1 MTLEMRDFEIREVN
15 TETREFS
22 GLAVP
27 YGEVTTVGDYRESFA
42 KGAFADGSEATLF
55 YGHDH
60 RNGGLPV
67 GKLIASKN
75 TDAGFEI
82 TGRLSQTPKADEVY
96 ALMRDGVLNKMSVG
110 FEPGKH
116 STVDG
121 VVIRTAATLKEVS
134 IVPMP
139 AYAGA
144 NISQVRDES
153 TKEME
158 IETMTEV
165 IEKTSEVSELRDAL
179 GDLERKMV
187 VLSESNKNVNVS
199 TGTKFR
205 NSGGE
210 FLKALAEGDDTAAV
224 EFREMNMEVRVYTG
238 ASTAKSVARPEWV
251 ARGIELVRVNRK
263 TFNLFN
269 HRELPASGNS
279 IEYPLLNV
287 AGSTGSVTAQATE
300 GADLTYNEL
309 AIVSASAAVATYGG
323 YIRISKQAIQRS
335 TVPYLETS
343 LDYLARNYGKA
354 TDAAV
359 TAVLQGATVNA
370 GTGLTLGTS
379 TAAQWLNFV
388 LEGAGM
394 IWDNGLSANAEWM
407 LVSRDVFNK
416 IAGFTDT
423 TGRPLFALTGEGDHD
438 NVFGNADAVG
448 ASGSI
453 GGLPIVVDPLLA
465 AKSAFVGS
473 SEALE
478 IYESAGAPYRLGL
491 ENVVNLSQDFSLYGY
506 MAVAQPNPK
515 ALYKV
520 AIL

>member
-1 MTLEMRDFEIREVN
+1 MTLEIRSFEIRDV
-15 TETREFS
+15 TADTREFS
-22 GLAVP
+22 GIAVP
-27 YGEVTTVGDYRESFA
+27 YGEVTKVGDYRESFA
-42 KGAFADGSEATLF
+42 KGAFADNSEATLF

-60 RNGGLPV
+60 RSGGMPI
-67 GKLIASKN
+67 GKLIASRN

-82 TGRLSQTPKADEVY
+82 TGKISNTPKGDEVY

-116 STVDG
+116 ELKDG
-121 VVIRTAATLKEVS
+121 VVIRTAASLKEVS

-144 NISQVRDES
+144 NIAEVRES
-153 TKEME
+153 NNEKE
-158 IETMTEV
+158 IKTMTEV
-165 IEKTSEVSELRDAL
+165 IDNTSEVSELRDAL

-187 VLSESNKNVNVS
+187 VLSENNKNVNVN

-210 FLKALAEGDDTAAV
+210 FLQALAAGDSDAQT
-224 EFREMNMEVRVYTG
+224 EFAELGMETRAYTG
-238 ASTAKSVARPEWV
+238 STTASTVARPEWV

-279 IEYPLLNV
+279 IEYPVYDV
-287 AGSTGSVTAQATE
+287 AGSTGTVAKQLLQGDDLTFNQLGIVTASAT
-300 GADLTYNEL
+300 
-309 AIVSASAAVATYGG
+309 VATYGG
-323 YIRISKQAIQRS
+323 YVRISKQAIQRS

-343 LDYLARNYGKA
+343 LEYLARNYGRA

-359 TAVLQGATVNA
+359 TAVLQAASANA
-370 GTGLTLGTS
+370 GTGLTLATS

-394 IWDNGLSANAEWM
+394 IWDNGLAANAEWM

-416 IAGFTDT
+416 IAAFTDT
-423 TGRPLFALTGEGDHD
+423 TGRPLFALTAEGDAD
-438 NVFGNADAVG
+438 NVFGNADVVQ

-465 AKSAFVGS
+465 AKSAFIGS

-478 IYESAGAPYRLGL
+478 VYESAGAPYRLGL

-506 MAVAQPNPK
+506 MAVAQPNVK

-520 AIL
+520 ALV